1 MRKVRKRAKKP
12 KKKHICK
19 RRAVEKCVRLETCP
33 IGDAGFAI
41 LERMFD
47 SYAHCKQ
54 MFLDR
59 LSGIGSVLDVQN
71 FISLRNRIRTEQNRI
86 SDHGKETGNKTYCET
101 YGFQGRFW
109 VQALKDASST
119 VKSMWKNV
127 GAECRA
133 KLRDN
138 DAHRDIE
145 DNSDTDDG
153 DKDKDDEKKASIN
166 RVVYIGD
173 SRTEGLRDVNSDSKN
188 TFICLSSMGYDWM
201 MSTAFP
207 QAESYASSGTAFVIL
222 MGVNDL
228 YHQNSYIS
236 AINQKA
242 TEWKK
247 KGAVVYFASVGP
259 VQNDPYTSNSEIESF
274 NRALK
279 NGLSSDVGYIDLYGE
294 LNKSG
299 YQTVDGTHYTNAVS
313 KNILSFIGKQV
324 ALGGSGNSDPYAT
337 DGNKVWWCRNNK
349 EMALLEYKVSDWTK
363 FSGLDV
369 SLRAD
374 TKIEAKLS
382 DEIKKYEEELE
393 AAAKEYGFE
402 AYVELFKAL
411 AEQRHYD
418 GKKDDIFDMSGT
430 SLNPNPDKTLSRADS
445 IELAAE
451 LFSACITATTKID
464 KSAIPPAPSDV
475 DGLRVIL
482 QAFEFES
489 DGFVD
494 YCKGEYSEDK
504 ALEYAKTKSGNKE
517 RTDANEIQQKGK
529 WDFKDQKYPPKVLQF
544 YHVLGSSGGIGTYPA
559 NGMKIPHYLQTDY
572 ANVPYGSSNIAAC
585 GCGPTSFAMVASYL
599 TGTTITPADAVAWC
613 GNSYYVWGAGTSW
626 SYFEAAA
633 KHFGCGAVRESY
645 DANEVLKALSEGHP
659 VISSQSAGLF
669 TRGGHFIVLR
679 GVENGNKVLVN
690 DPNDSE
696 AKNYINRSFDMASEV
711 DITSDAYFIFESTG
725 PSTK

>member
-1 MRKVRKRAKKP
+1 M
-12 KKKHICK
+12 KKKH
-19 RRAVEKCVRLETCP
+19 VL
-33 IGDAGFAI
+33 I
-41 LERMFD
+41 LFTVL
-47 SYAHCKQ
+47 A
-54 MFLDR
+54 
-59 LSGIGSVLDVQN
+59 LSVTSVMKLIPVSKVAASS
-71 FISLRNRIRTEQNRI
+71 IL
-86 SDHGKETGNKTYCET
+86 GGNKNESILDKLTPTPEP
-101 YGFQGRFW
+101 GKSDKNE
-109 VQALKDASST
+109 KDDSNVLGEKDSLST
-119 VKSMWKNV
+119 NMTDSLTDLMNNLLSRV
-127 GAECRA
+127 GDEEYSLLT
-133 KLRDN
+133 KVLSQTD
-138 DAHRDIE
+138 DDLIE
-145 DNSDTDDG
+145 DDSDTDDG

-201 MSTAFP
+201 LSTAFP

-299 YQTVDGTHYTNAVS
+299 YQTVDGTHYTNTVS

-645 DANEVLKALSEGHP
+645 DANEILKALSEGHP
-659 VISSQSAGLF
+659 VISSQHAGLF

>member
-1 MRKVRKRAKKP
+1 M
-12 KKKHICK
+12 KKKH
-19 RRAVEKCVRLETCP
+19 VL
-33 IGDAGFAI
+33 I
-41 LERMFD
+41 LFTVL
-47 SYAHCKQ
+47 A
-54 MFLDR
+54 
-59 LSGIGSVLDVQN
+59 LSVTSVMKLIPVSKVAASS
-71 FISLRNRIRTEQNRI
+71 IL
-86 SDHGKETGNKTYCET
+86 GGNKNESILDKLTPTPEP
-101 YGFQGRFW
+101 GKSDKNE
-109 VQALKDASST
+109 KDDSNVLGEKDSLST
-119 VKSMWKNV
+119 NMTDSLTDLMNNLLSRV
-127 GAECRA
+127 GDEEYSLLT
-133 KLRDN
+133 KVLSQTD
-138 DAHRDIE
+138 DDLIE
-145 DNSDTDDG
+145 DDSDTDDE

-201 MSTAFP
+201 LSTAFP

-299 YQTVDGTHYTNAVS
+299 YQTVDGTHYTNTVS

-418 GKKDDIFDMSGT
+418 GKKDDIFNMSGT

-659 VISSQSAGLF
+659 VISSQHAGLF

>member
-1 MRKVRKRAKKP
+1 M
-12 KKKHICK
+12 KKKH
-19 RRAVEKCVRLETCP
+19 VL
-33 IGDAGFAI
+33 I
-41 LERMFD
+41 LFTVL
-47 SYAHCKQ
+47 A
-54 MFLDR
+54 
-59 LSGIGSVLDVQN
+59 LSVTSVMKLIPVSKVAASS
-71 FISLRNRIRTEQNRI
+71 IL
-86 SDHGKETGNKTYCET
+86 GGNKNESILDKLTPTPEP
-101 YGFQGRFW
+101 GKSDKNEKNDSNVLGE
-109 VQALKDASST
+109 KDSLST
-119 VKSMWKNV
+119 NMTDSLTDLMNNLLSRV
-127 GAECRA
+127 GDEEYSLLT
-133 KLRDN
+133 KVLSQTD
-138 DAHRDIE
+138 DDLIE
-145 DNSDTDDG
+145 DDSDTDDG

-201 MSTAFP
+201 LSTAFP

-242 TEWKK
+242 AEWKK

-299 YQTVDGTHYTNAVS
+299 YQTVDGTHYTNTVS

-418 GKKDDIFDMSGT
+418 GKKDDIFNMSGT

-659 VISSQSAGLF
+659 VISSQHAGLF

>member
-1 MRKVRKRAKKP
+1 M
-12 KKKHICK
+12 KKKH
-19 RRAVEKCVRLETCP
+19 VL
-33 IGDAGFAI
+33 I
-41 LERMFD
+41 LFTVL
-47 SYAHCKQ
+47 A
-54 MFLDR
+54 
-59 LSGIGSVLDVQN
+59 LSVTSVMKLVPVSKVAASS
-71 FISLRNRIRTEQNRI
+71 IL
-86 SDHGKETGNKTYCET
+86 GGNKNESILDKLTPTPEP
-101 YGFQGRFW
+101 GKSDKNE
-109 VQALKDASST
+109 KDDSNVLGEKDSLST
-119 VKSMWKNV
+119 NMTDSLTDLMNNLLSRV
-127 GAECRA
+127 GDEEYSLLT
-133 KLRDN
+133 KVLSQTD
-138 DAHRDIE
+138 DDLIE
-145 DNSDTDDG
+145 DDSDTDDG

-201 MSTAFP
+201 LSTAFP

-242 TEWKK
+242 AEWKK

-299 YQTVDGTHYTNAVS
+299 YQTVDGTHYTNTVS

-382 DEIKKYEEELE
+382 DEIKKYEKELE

-418 GKKDDIFDMSGT
+418 GKKDDIFNMSGT

-659 VISSQSAGLF
+659 VISSQHAGLF

>member
-1 MRKVRKRAKKP
+1 M
-12 KKKHICK
+12 KKKH
-19 RRAVEKCVRLETCP
+19 VL
-33 IGDAGFAI
+33 I
-41 LERMFD
+41 LFTVL
-47 SYAHCKQ
+47 A
-54 MFLDR
+54 
-59 LSGIGSVLDVQN
+59 LSVTSVMKLIPVSKVAASS
-71 FISLRNRIRTEQNRI
+71 IL
-86 SDHGKETGNKTYCET
+86 GGNKNESILDKLTPTPEP
-101 YGFQGRFW
+101 GKSDKNE
-109 VQALKDASST
+109 KDDSNVLGEKDSLST
-119 VKSMWKNV
+119 NMTDSLTDLMNNLLSRV
-127 GAECRA
+127 GDEEYSLLS
-133 KLRDN
+133 KVLSQTD
-138 DAHRDIE
+138 DDLIE
-145 DNSDTDDG
+145 DDSDTDDG
-153 DKDKDDEKKASIN
+153 DKDKDKDDEKKASIN

-201 MSTAFP
+201 LSTAFP

-299 YQTVDGTHYTNAVS
+299 YQTVDGTHYTNTVS

-659 VISSQSAGLF
+659 VISSQHAGLF

>member
-1 MRKVRKRAKKP
+1 M
-12 KKKHICK
+12 KKKH
-19 RRAVEKCVRLETCP
+19 VL
-33 IGDAGFAI
+33 I
-41 LERMFD
+41 LFTVL
-47 SYAHCKQ
+47 A
-54 MFLDR
+54 
-59 LSGIGSVLDVQN
+59 LSVTSVMKLIPVSKVAASS
-71 FISLRNRIRTEQNRI
+71 IL
-86 SDHGKETGNKTYCET
+86 GGNKNESILDKLTPTPEP
-101 YGFQGRFW
+101 GKSDKNEKNDSNVLGE
-109 VQALKDASST
+109 KDSLST
-119 VKSMWKNV
+119 NMTDSLTDLMNNLLSRV
-127 GAECRA
+127 GDEEYSLLT
-133 KLRDN
+133 KVLSQTD
-138 DAHRDIE
+138 DDLIE
-145 DNSDTDDG
+145 DDSDTDDG

-201 MSTAFP
+201 LSTAFP

-299 YQTVDGTHYTNAVS
+299 YQTVDGTHYTNTVS
-313 KNILSFIGKQV
+313 KNILSFIGKQI

-418 GKKDDIFDMSGT
+418 GKKDDIFNMSGT

-659 VISSQSAGLF
+659 VISSQHAGLF

>member
-1 MRKVRKRAKKP
+1 M
-12 KKKHICK
+12 KKKH
-19 RRAVEKCVRLETCP
+19 VL
-33 IGDAGFAI
+33 I
-41 LERMFD
+41 LFTVL
-47 SYAHCKQ
+47 A
-54 MFLDR
+54 
-59 LSGIGSVLDVQN
+59 LSVTSVMKLIPVSKVAASS
-71 FISLRNRIRTEQNRI
+71 IL
-86 SDHGKETGNKTYCET
+86 GGNKNESILDKLTPTPEP
-101 YGFQGRFW
+101 GKSDKNEKNDSNVLGE
-109 VQALKDASST
+109 KDSLST
-119 VKSMWKNV
+119 NMTDSLTDLMNNLLSRV
-127 GAECRA
+127 GDEEYSLLT
-133 KLRDN
+133 KVLSQTD
-138 DAHRDIE
+138 DDLIE
-145 DNSDTDDG
+145 DDSDTDDG

-201 MSTAFP
+201 LSTAFP

-242 TEWKK
+242 AEWKK

-494 YCKGEYSEDK
+494 YCKGDYSEDK

-659 VISSQSAGLF
+659 VISSQHAGLF

>member
-1 MRKVRKRAKKP
+1 M
-12 KKKHICK
+12 KKKH
-19 RRAVEKCVRLETCP
+19 VL
-33 IGDAGFAI
+33 I
-41 LERMFD
+41 LFTVL
-47 SYAHCKQ
+47 A
-54 MFLDR
+54 
-59 LSGIGSVLDVQN
+59 LSVTSVMKLIPVSKVAASS
-71 FISLRNRIRTEQNRI
+71 IL
-86 SDHGKETGNKTYCET
+86 GGNKNESILDKLTPTPEP
-101 YGFQGRFW
+101 GKSDKNE
-109 VQALKDASST
+109 KDDSNVLGEKDSLST
-119 VKSMWKNV
+119 NMTDSLTDLMNNLLSRV
-127 GAECRA
+127 GDEEYFLLT
-133 KLRDN
+133 KVLSQTD
-138 DAHRDIE
+138 DDLIE
-145 DNSDTDDG
+145 DDSDKDDG
-153 DKDKDDEKKASIN
+153 DKDDEKKASIN

-201 MSTAFP
+201 LSTAFP

-242 TEWKK
+242 AEWKK

-659 VISSQSAGLF
+659 VISSQHAGLF

>member
-1 MRKVRKRAKKP
+1 M
-12 KKKHICK
+12 KKKH
-19 RRAVEKCVRLETCP
+19 VL
-33 IGDAGFAI
+33 I
-41 LERMFD
+41 LFTVL
-47 SYAHCKQ
+47 A
-54 MFLDR
+54 
-59 LSGIGSVLDVQN
+59 LSVTSVMKLIPVSKVAASS
-71 FISLRNRIRTEQNRI
+71 IL
-86 SDHGKETGNKTYCET
+86 GGNKNESILDKLTPTPEP
-101 YGFQGRFW
+101 GKSDKNE
-109 VQALKDASST
+109 KDDSNVLGEKDSLST
-119 VKSMWKNV
+119 NMTDSLTDLMNNLLSRV
-127 GAECRA
+127 GDEEYSLLT
-133 KLRDN
+133 KVLSQTD
-138 DAHRDIE
+138 DDLIE
-145 DNSDTDDG
+145 DDSDKDDG

-201 MSTAFP
+201 LSTAFP

-242 TEWKK
+242 AEWKK

-659 VISSQSAGLF
+659 VISSQHAGLF

-725 PSTK
+725 PSIK

>member
-1 MRKVRKRAKKP
+1 M
-12 KKKHICK
+12 KKKH
-19 RRAVEKCVRLETCP
+19 VL
-33 IGDAGFAI
+33 I
-41 LERMFD
+41 LFTVL
-47 SYAHCKQ
+47 A
-54 MFLDR
+54 
-59 LSGIGSVLDVQN
+59 LSVTSVMKLIPVSKVAASS
-71 FISLRNRIRTEQNRI
+71 IL
-86 SDHGKETGNKTYCET
+86 GGNKNESILDKLTPTPEP
-101 YGFQGRFW
+101 GKSDKNEKNDSNVLGE
-109 VQALKDASST
+109 KDSLST
-119 VKSMWKNV
+119 NMTDSLTDLMNNLLSRV
-127 GAECRA
+127 GDEEYSLLT
-133 KLRDN
+133 KVLSQTD
-138 DAHRDIE
+138 DDLIE
-145 DNSDTDDG
+145 DDSDTDDG

-201 MSTAFP
+201 LSTAFP

-242 TEWKK
+242 AEWKK

-411 AEQRHYD
+411 AEQRYYD

-659 VISSQSAGLF
+659 VISSQHAGLF

>member
-1 MRKVRKRAKKP
+1 M
-12 KKKHICK
+12 KKKH
-19 RRAVEKCVRLETCP
+19 VL
-33 IGDAGFAI
+33 I
-41 LERMFD
+41 LFTVL
-47 SYAHCKQ
+47 A
-54 MFLDR
+54 
-59 LSGIGSVLDVQN
+59 LSVTSVMKLIPVSKVAASS
-71 FISLRNRIRTEQNRI
+71 IL
-86 SDHGKETGNKTYCET
+86 GGNKNESILDKLTPTPEP
-101 YGFQGRFW
+101 GKSDKNE
-109 VQALKDASST
+109 KDDSNVLGEKDSLST
-119 VKSMWKNV
+119 NMTDSLTDLMNNLLSRV
-127 GAECRA
+127 GDEEYSLLT
-133 KLRDN
+133 KVLSQTD
-138 DAHRDIE
+138 DDLIE
-145 DNSDTDDG
+145 DDSDKDDG

-188 TFICLSSMGYDWM
+188 TIICLSSMGYDWM
-201 MSTAFP
+201 LSTAFP

-242 TEWKK
+242 AEWKK

-659 VISSQSAGLF
+659 VISSQHAGLF

>member
-1 MRKVRKRAKKP
+1 M
-12 KKKHICK
+12 KKKH
-19 RRAVEKCVRLETCP
+19 VL
-33 IGDAGFAI
+33 I
-41 LERMFD
+41 LFTVL
-47 SYAHCKQ
+47 A
-54 MFLDR
+54 
-59 LSGIGSVLDVQN
+59 LSVTSVMKLIPVSKVAASS
-71 FISLRNRIRTEQNRI
+71 IL
-86 SDHGKETGNKTYCET
+86 GGNKNESILDKLTPTPEP
-101 YGFQGRFW
+101 GKSDKNE
-109 VQALKDASST
+109 KDDSNVLGEKDSLST
-119 VKSMWKNV
+119 NMTDSLTDLMNNLLSRV
-127 GAECRA
+127 GDEEYSLLT
-133 KLRDN
+133 KVLSQTD
-138 DAHRDIE
+138 DDLIE
-145 DNSDTDDG
+145 DDSDTDDG

-201 MSTAFP
+201 LSTAFP

-242 TEWKK
+242 AEWKK
-247 KGAVVYFASVGP
+247 KCAVVYFASVGP

-313 KNILSFIGKQV
+313 KNILSFIGQQV

-382 DEIKKYEEELE
+382 DEIKKYEKELE

-418 GKKDDIFDMSGT
+418 GKKDDIFNMSKT
-430 SLNPNPDKTLSRADS
+430 SLNPDPKKTLSRADS

-633 KHFGCGAVRESY
+633 KHFGCGSVRESY

-659 VISSQSAGLF
+659 VISSQHAGLF

-725 PSTK
+725 PLTK

>member
-1 MRKVRKRAKKP
+1 M
-12 KKKHICK
+12 KKKH
-19 RRAVEKCVRLETCP
+19 VL
-33 IGDAGFAI
+33 I
-41 LERMFD
+41 LFTVL
-47 SYAHCKQ
+47 A
-54 MFLDR
+54 
-59 LSGIGSVLDVQN
+59 LSVTSVMKLIPVSKVAASS
-71 FISLRNRIRTEQNRI
+71 IL
-86 SDHGKETGNKTYCET
+86 GGNKNESILDKLTPTPEP
-101 YGFQGRFW
+101 GKSDKNE
-109 VQALKDASST
+109 KDDSNVLGEKDSLST
-119 VKSMWKNV
+119 NMTDSLTDLMNNLLSRV
-127 GAECRA
+127 GDEEYSLLT
-133 KLRDN
+133 KVLSQTD
-138 DAHRDIE
+138 DDLIE
-145 DNSDTDDG
+145 DDSDTDDG

-188 TFICLSSMGYDWM
+188 TFICLSSIGYDWM
-201 MSTAFP
+201 LSTAFP

-299 YQTVDGTHYTNAVS
+299 YQTVDGTHYTNTVS

-418 GKKDDIFDMSGT
+418 GKKDDIFNMSKT
-430 SLNPNPDKTLSRADS
+430 SLNPDPKKTLSRADS

-633 KHFGCGAVRESY
+633 KHFGCGSVRESY

-659 VISSQSAGLF
+659 VISSQHAGLF

-725 PSTK
+725 PLTK

>member
-1 MRKVRKRAKKP
+1 M
-12 KKKHICK
+12 KKKH
-19 RRAVEKCVRLETCP
+19 VL
-33 IGDAGFAI
+33 I
-41 LERMFD
+41 LFTVL
-47 SYAHCKQ
+47 A
-54 MFLDR
+54 
-59 LSGIGSVLDVQN
+59 LSVTSVMKLIPVSKVAASS
-71 FISLRNRIRTEQNRI
+71 IL
-86 SDHGKETGNKTYCET
+86 GGNKNESILDKLTPTPEP
-101 YGFQGRFW
+101 GKSDKNE
-109 VQALKDASST
+109 KDDSNVLGEKDSLST
-119 VKSMWKNV
+119 NMTDSLTDLMNNLLSRV
-127 GAECRA
+127 GDEEYSLLT
-133 KLRDN
+133 KVLSQTD
-138 DAHRDIE
+138 DDLIE
-145 DNSDTDDG
+145 DDSDTDDG

-201 MSTAFP
+201 LSTAFP

-299 YQTVDGTHYTNAVS
+299 YQTVDGTHYTNTVS

-369 SLRAD
+369 SLRVD

-418 GKKDDIFDMSGT
+418 GKKDDIFNMSGT

-659 VISSQSAGLF
+659 VISSQHAGLF

>member
-1 MRKVRKRAKKP
+1 M
-12 KKKHICK
+12 KKKH
-19 RRAVEKCVRLETCP
+19 VL
-33 IGDAGFAI
+33 I
-41 LERMFD
+41 LFTVL
-47 SYAHCKQ
+47 A
-54 MFLDR
+54 
-59 LSGIGSVLDVQN
+59 LSVTSVMKLIPVSKVAASS
-71 FISLRNRIRTEQNRI
+71 IL
-86 SDHGKETGNKTYCET
+86 GGNKNESILDKLTPTPEP
-101 YGFQGRFW
+101 GKSDKNE
-109 VQALKDASST
+109 KDDSNVLGEKDSLST
-119 VKSMWKNV
+119 NMTDSLTDLMNNLLSRV
-127 GAECRA
+127 GDEEYSLLT
-133 KLRDN
+133 KVLSQTD
-138 DAHRDIE
+138 DDLIE
-145 DNSDTDDG
+145 DDSDTDDG

-201 MSTAFP
+201 LSTAFP

-299 YQTVDGTHYTNAVS
+299 YQTVDGTHYTNTVS

-418 GKKDDIFDMSGT
+418 GKKDDIFNMSGT

-504 ALEYAKTKSGNKE
+504 TLEYAKTKSGNKE

-659 VISSQSAGLF
+659 VISSQHAGLF

-711 DITSDAYFIFESTG
+711 DITSDAYFIFENTG

>member
-1 MRKVRKRAKKP
+1 M
-12 KKKHICK
+12 KKKH
-19 RRAVEKCVRLETCP
+19 VL
-33 IGDAGFAI
+33 I
-41 LERMFD
+41 LFTVL
-47 SYAHCKQ
+47 A
-54 MFLDR
+54 
-59 LSGIGSVLDVQN
+59 LSVTSVMKLIPVSKVAASS
-71 FISLRNRIRTEQNRI
+71 IL
-86 SDHGKETGNKTYCET
+86 GGNKNESILDKLTPIPEP
-101 YGFQGRFW
+101 GKSDKNE
-109 VQALKDASST
+109 KDDSNVLGEKDSLST
-119 VKSMWKNV
+119 NMTDSLTDLMNNLLSRV
-127 GAECRA
+127 GDEEYSLLT
-133 KLRDN
+133 KVLSQTD
-138 DAHRDIE
+138 DDLIE
-145 DNSDTDDG
+145 DDSDTDDG
-153 DKDKDDEKKASIN
+153 DKDDEKKASIN

-201 MSTAFP
+201 LSTAFP

-242 TEWKK
+242 AEWKK

-313 KNILSFIGKQV
+313 KNILSFIGQQV

-382 DEIKKYEEELE
+382 DEIKKYEKELE

-418 GKKDDIFDMSGT
+418 GKKDDIFNMSGT

-482 QAFEFES
+482 QAFEFEP

-659 VISSQSAGLF
+659 VISSQHAGLF

>member
-1 MRKVRKRAKKP
+1 M
-12 KKKHICK
+12 KKKH
-19 RRAVEKCVRLETCP
+19 VL
-33 IGDAGFAI
+33 I
-41 LERMFD
+41 LFTVL
-47 SYAHCKQ
+47 A
-54 MFLDR
+54 
-59 LSGIGSVLDVQN
+59 LSVTSVMKLIPVSKVAASS
-71 FISLRNRIRTEQNRI
+71 IL
-86 SDHGKETGNKTYCET
+86 GGNKNESILDKLTPTPEP
-101 YGFQGRFW
+101 GKSDKNEKNDSNVLGE
-109 VQALKDASST
+109 KDSLST
-119 VKSMWKNV
+119 NMTDSLTDLMNNLLSRV
-127 GAECRA
+127 GDEEYSLLT
-133 KLRDN
+133 KVLSQTD
-138 DAHRDIE
+138 DDLIE
-145 DNSDTDDG
+145 DDSDTDDG
-153 DKDKDDEKKASIN
+153 DKDDEKKASIN

-201 MSTAFP
+201 LSTAFP

-242 TEWKK
+242 AEWKK

-382 DEIKKYEEELE
+382 DEIKKYEKELE

-659 VISSQSAGLF
+659 VISSQHAGLF

>member
-1 MRKVRKRAKKP
+1 M
-12 KKKHICK
+12 KKKH
-19 RRAVEKCVRLETCP
+19 VL
-33 IGDAGFAI
+33 I
-41 LERMFD
+41 LFTVL
-47 SYAHCKQ
+47 A
-54 MFLDR
+54 
-59 LSGIGSVLDVQN
+59 LSVTSVMKLVPVSKVAASS
-71 FISLRNRIRTEQNRI
+71 IL
-86 SDHGKETGNKTYCET
+86 GGNKNESILDKLTPTPEP
-101 YGFQGRFW
+101 GKSDKNE
-109 VQALKDASST
+109 KDDSNVLGEKDSLST
-119 VKSMWKNV
+119 NMTDSLTDLMNNLLSRV
-127 GAECRA
+127 GDEEYSLLT
-133 KLRDN
+133 KVLSQTD
-138 DAHRDIE
+138 DDLIE
-145 DNSDTDDG
+145 DDSDTDDG
-153 DKDKDDEKKASIN
+153 DKDKDKDDEKKASIN

-201 MSTAFP
+201 LSTAFP

-242 TEWKK
+242 AEWKK

-313 KNILSFIGKQV
+313 KNILSFIGQQV

-382 DEIKKYEEELE
+382 DEIKKYEKELE

-418 GKKDDIFDMSGT
+418 GKKDDIFNMSGT

-659 VISSQSAGLF
+659 VISSQHAGLF

>member
-1 MRKVRKRAKKP
+1 M
-12 KKKHICK
+12 KKKH
-19 RRAVEKCVRLETCP
+19 VL
-33 IGDAGFAI
+33 I
-41 LERMFD
+41 LFTVL
-47 SYAHCKQ
+47 A
-54 MFLDR
+54 
-59 LSGIGSVLDVQN
+59 LSVTSVMKLIPVSKVAASS
-71 FISLRNRIRTEQNRI
+71 IL
-86 SDHGKETGNKTYCET
+86 GGNKNESILDKLTPTPEP
-101 YGFQGRFW
+101 GKSDKNE
-109 VQALKDASST
+109 KDDSNVLGEKDSLST
-119 VKSMWKNV
+119 NMTDSLTDLMNNLLSRV
-127 GAECRA
+127 GDEEYSLLT
-133 KLRDN
+133 KVLSQTD
-138 DAHRDIE
+138 DDLIE
-145 DNSDTDDG
+145 DDSDTDDG

-201 MSTAFP
+201 LSTAFP

-242 TEWKK
+242 AEWKK

-313 KNILSFIGKQV
+313 KNILSFIGQQV

-382 DEIKKYEEELE
+382 DEIKKYEKELE

-418 GKKDDIFDMSGT
+418 GKKDDIFNMSKT
-430 SLNPNPDKTLSRADS
+430 SLNPDPKKTLSRADS
-445 IELAAE
+445 IKIAAE
-451 LFSACITATTKID
+451 LFADCIDAYSKMGEPYMPPQPTDTEAL
-464 KSAIPPAPSDV
+464 KS
-475 DGLRVIL
+475 IL

-494 YCKGEYSEDK
+494 YCKGKYTLEK
-504 ALEYAKTKSGNKE
+504 AKEYAKKKSGNTK
-517 RTDANEIQQKGK
+517 RTDEAEIQQKGP
-529 WDFKDQKYPPKVLQF
+529 WDFKDQKYPDKVLQF
-544 YHVLGSSGGIGTYPA
+544 YFVQVSQTGGGGSFGFSLPSEALSDKEFMNMYNEISKYVQGNYPYVFGGSSPETSFDCSGFVCWVINHCGNGWNVDRTTANGLLSYCAEVKKEDAKPGDLIFFQGTYAEPGA
-559 NGMKIPHYLQTDY
+559 SHVGIVVGNNH
-572 ANVPYGSSNIAAC
+572 
-585 GCGPTSFAMVASYL
+585 FA
-599 TGTTITPADAVAWC
+599 
-613 GNSYYVWGAGTSW
+613 
-626 SYFEAAA
+626 
-633 KHFGCGAVRESY
+633 HFGNPGKISDYTESY
-645 DANEVLKALSEGHP
+645 WVEHFLAIGRLNMKSATSAK
-659 VISSQSAGLF
+659 SS
-669 TRGGHFIVLR
+669 
-679 GVENGNKVLVN
+679 
-690 DPNDSE
+690 D
-696 AKNYINRSFDMASEV
+696 
-711 DITSDAYFIFESTG
+711 
-725 PSTK
+725 

>member
-1 MRKVRKRAKKP
+1 M
-12 KKKHICK
+12 KKKH
-19 RRAVEKCVRLETCP
+19 VL
-33 IGDAGFAI
+33 I
-41 LERMFD
+41 LFTVL
-47 SYAHCKQ
+47 A
-54 MFLDR
+54 
-59 LSGIGSVLDVQN
+59 LSVTSVMKLVPVSKVAASS
-71 FISLRNRIRTEQNRI
+71 IL
-86 SDHGKETGNKTYCET
+86 GGNKNESILDKLTPTPEP
-101 YGFQGRFW
+101 GKSDKNE
-109 VQALKDASST
+109 KDDSNVLGEKDSLST
-119 VKSMWKNV
+119 NMTDSLTDLMNNLLSRV
-127 GAECRA
+127 GDEEYSLLT
-133 KLRDN
+133 KVLSQTD
-138 DAHRDIE
+138 DDLIE
-145 DNSDTDDG
+145 DDSDTDDG
-153 DKDKDDEKKASIN
+153 DKDKDKDDEKKASIN

-201 MSTAFP
+201 LSTAFP

-242 TEWKK
+242 AEWKK

-313 KNILSFIGKQV
+313 KNILSFIGQQV

-382 DEIKKYEEELE
+382 DEIKKYEKELE

>member
-1 MRKVRKRAKKP
+1 M
-12 KKKHICK
+12 KKKH
-19 RRAVEKCVRLETCP
+19 VL
-33 IGDAGFAI
+33 I
-41 LERMFD
+41 LFTVL
-47 SYAHCKQ
+47 A
-54 MFLDR
+54 
-59 LSGIGSVLDVQN
+59 LSVTSVMKLVPVSKVAASS
-71 FISLRNRIRTEQNRI
+71 IL
-86 SDHGKETGNKTYCET
+86 GGNKNESILDKLTPTPEP
-101 YGFQGRFW
+101 GKSDKNDDSNVLGE
-109 VQALKDASST
+109 KDSLST
-119 VKSMWKNV
+119 NMTDSLTDLMNNLLSRV
-127 GAECRA
+127 GDEEYSLLT
-133 KLRDN
+133 KVLSQTD
-138 DAHRDIE
+138 DDLIE

>member
-1 MRKVRKRAKKP
+1 M
-12 KKKHICK
+12 KKKH
-19 RRAVEKCVRLETCP
+19 VL
-33 IGDAGFAI
+33 I
-41 LERMFD
+41 LFTVL
-47 SYAHCKQ
+47 A
-54 MFLDR
+54 
-59 LSGIGSVLDVQN
+59 LSVTSVMKLIPVSKVAASS
-71 FISLRNRIRTEQNRI
+71 IL
-86 SDHGKETGNKTYCET
+86 GGNKNESILDKLTPTPEP
-101 YGFQGRFW
+101 GKSDKNEKNDSNVLGE
-109 VQALKDASST
+109 KDSLST
-119 VKSMWKNV
+119 NMTDSLTDLMNNLLSRV
-127 GAECRA
+127 GDEEYSLLT
-133 KLRDN
+133 KVLSQTD
-138 DAHRDIE
+138 DDLIE
-145 DNSDTDDG
+145 DDSDTDDG

-201 MSTAFP
+201 LSTAFP

-242 TEWKK
+242 AEWKK

-382 DEIKKYEEELE
+382 DEIKKYEKELE

-418 GKKDDIFDMSGT
+418 GKKDDIFNMSGT

-633 KHFGCGAVRESY
+633 KHFGCGSVRESY

-659 VISSQSAGLF
+659 VISSQHAGLF

>member
-1 MRKVRKRAKKP
+1 M
-12 KKKHICK
+12 KKKH
-19 RRAVEKCVRLETCP
+19 VL
-33 IGDAGFAI
+33 I
-41 LERMFD
+41 LFTVL
-47 SYAHCKQ
+47 A
-54 MFLDR
+54 
-59 LSGIGSVLDVQN
+59 LSVTSVMKLIPVSKVAASS
-71 FISLRNRIRTEQNRI
+71 IL
-86 SDHGKETGNKTYCET
+86 GGNKNESILDKLTPTPEP
-101 YGFQGRFW
+101 GKSDKNE
-109 VQALKDASST
+109 KDDSNVLGEKDSLST
-119 VKSMWKNV
+119 NMTDSLTDLMNNLLSRV
-127 GAECRA
+127 GDEEYSLLS
-133 KLRDN
+133 KVLSQTD
-138 DAHRDIE
+138 DDLIE
-145 DNSDTDDG
+145 DDSDTDDG

-201 MSTAFP
+201 LSTAFP

-242 TEWKK
+242 AEWKK

-313 KNILSFIGKQV
+313 KNILSFIGQQV

-418 GKKDDIFDMSGT
+418 GKKDDIFNMSGT

-659 VISSQSAGLF
+659 VISSQHAGLF

>member
-1 MRKVRKRAKKP
+1 M
-12 KKKHICK
+12 KKKH
-19 RRAVEKCVRLETCP
+19 VL
-33 IGDAGFAI
+33 I
-41 LERMFD
+41 LFTVL
-47 SYAHCKQ
+47 A
-54 MFLDR
+54 
-59 LSGIGSVLDVQN
+59 LSVTSVMKLIPVSKVAASS
-71 FISLRNRIRTEQNRI
+71 IL
-86 SDHGKETGNKTYCET
+86 GGNKNESILDKLTPTPEP
-101 YGFQGRFW
+101 GKSDKNE
-109 VQALKDASST
+109 KDDSNVLGEKDSLST
-119 VKSMWKNV
+119 NMTDSLTDLMNNLLSRV
-127 GAECRA
+127 GDEEYSLLT
-133 KLRDN
+133 KVLSQTD
-138 DAHRDIE
+138 DDLIE
-145 DNSDTDDG
+145 DDSDTDDG

-201 MSTAFP
+201 LSTAFP

-242 TEWKK
+242 AEWKK

-313 KNILSFIGKQV
+313 KNILSFIGQQV

-418 GKKDDIFDMSGT
+418 GKKDDIFNMSKT
-430 SLNPNPDKTLSRADS
+430 SLNPDPKKTLSRADS
-445 IELAAE
+445 IKIAAE
-451 LFSACITATTKID
+451 LFADCIDAYSKMGEPYMPPQPTDTEAL
-464 KSAIPPAPSDV
+464 KS
-475 DGLRVIL
+475 IL

-494 YCKGEYSEDK
+494 YCKGKYTLEK
-504 ALEYAKTKSGNKE
+504 AKEYAKKKSGNTK
-517 RTDANEIQQKGK
+517 RTDEAEIQQKGP
-529 WDFKDQKYPPKVLQF
+529 WDFKDQKYPDKVLQF
-544 YHVLGSSGGIGTYPA
+544 YFVQVSQTGGGGSFGFSLPSEALSDKEFMNMYNEISKYVQGNYPYVFGGSSPETSFDCFGFVCWVINHCGNGWNVDRTTANGLLSYCAEVKKEDAKPGDLIFFQGTYAEPGA
-559 NGMKIPHYLQTDY
+559 SHVGIVVGNNH
-572 ANVPYGSSNIAAC
+572 
-585 GCGPTSFAMVASYL
+585 FA
-599 TGTTITPADAVAWC
+599 
-613 GNSYYVWGAGTSW
+613 
-626 SYFEAAA
+626 
-633 KHFGCGAVRESY
+633 HFGNPGKISDYTESY
-645 DANEVLKALSEGHP
+645 WVEHFLAIGRLNMKSATSAK
-659 VISSQSAGLF
+659 SS
-669 TRGGHFIVLR
+669 
-679 GVENGNKVLVN
+679 
-690 DPNDSE
+690 D
-696 AKNYINRSFDMASEV
+696 
-711 DITSDAYFIFESTG
+711 
-725 PSTK
+725 

>member
-1 MRKVRKRAKKP
+1 M
-12 KKKHICK
+12 KKKH
-19 RRAVEKCVRLETCP
+19 VL
-33 IGDAGFAI
+33 I
-41 LERMFD
+41 LFTVL
-47 SYAHCKQ
+47 A
-54 MFLDR
+54 
-59 LSGIGSVLDVQN
+59 LSVTSVMKLIPVSKVAASS
-71 FISLRNRIRTEQNRI
+71 IL
-86 SDHGKETGNKTYCET
+86 GGNKNESILDKLTPTPEP
-101 YGFQGRFW
+101 GKSDKNE
-109 VQALKDASST
+109 KDDSNVLGEKDSLST
-119 VKSMWKNV
+119 NMTDSLTDLMNNLLSRV
-127 GAECRA
+127 GDEEYSLLT
-133 KLRDN
+133 KVLSQTD
-138 DAHRDIE
+138 DDLIE

-418 GKKDDIFDMSGT
+418 GKKDDIFNMSGT

-659 VISSQSAGLF
+659 VISSQHAGLF

>member
-1 MRKVRKRAKKP
+1 M
-12 KKKHICK
+12 KKKH
-19 RRAVEKCVRLETCP
+19 VL
-33 IGDAGFAI
+33 I
-41 LERMFD
+41 LFTVL
-47 SYAHCKQ
+47 A
-54 MFLDR
+54 
-59 LSGIGSVLDVQN
+59 LSVTSVMKLIPVSKVAASS
-71 FISLRNRIRTEQNRI
+71 IL
-86 SDHGKETGNKTYCET
+86 GGNKNESILDKLTPTPEPGKSDKNEKDDSNVLGEKDSLSTNMTDSLTDLMNNLLSRVGDEEYSLLT
-101 YGFQGRFW
+101 K
-109 VQALKDASST
+109 ALSQTDDD
-119 VKSMWKNV
+119 
-127 GAECRA
+127 
-133 KLRDN
+133 L
-138 DAHRDIE
+138 IE
-145 DNSDTDDG
+145 DDSDTDDG

-201 MSTAFP
+201 LSTAFP

-242 TEWKK
+242 AEWKK

-313 KNILSFIGKQV
+313 KNILSFIGQQV

-382 DEIKKYEEELE
+382 DEIKKYEKELE

-418 GKKDDIFDMSGT
+418 GKKDDIFNMSKT
-430 SLNPNPDKTLSRADS
+430 SLNPDPKKTLSRADS

-633 KHFGCGAVRESY
+633 KHFGCGSVRESY

-659 VISSQSAGLF
+659 VISSQHAGLF

-725 PSTK
+725 PLTK

>member
-1 MRKVRKRAKKP
+1 M
-12 KKKHICK
+12 KKKH
-19 RRAVEKCVRLETCP
+19 VL
-33 IGDAGFAI
+33 I
-41 LERMFD
+41 LFTVL
-47 SYAHCKQ
+47 A
-54 MFLDR
+54 
-59 LSGIGSVLDVQN
+59 LSVTSVMKLIPVSKVAASS
-71 FISLRNRIRTEQNRI
+71 IL
-86 SDHGKETGNKTYCET
+86 GGNKNESILDKLTPTPEP
-101 YGFQGRFW
+101 GKSDKNE
-109 VQALKDASST
+109 KDDSNVLGEKDSLST
-119 VKSMWKNV
+119 NMTDSLTDLMNNLLSRV
-127 GAECRA
+127 GDEEYSLLT
-133 KLRDN
+133 KVLSQTD
-138 DAHRDIE
+138 DDLIE
-145 DNSDTDDG
+145 DDSDTDDG

>member
-1 MRKVRKRAKKP
+1 M
-12 KKKHICK
+12 KKKH
-19 RRAVEKCVRLETCP
+19 VL
-33 IGDAGFAI
+33 I
-41 LERMFD
+41 LFTVL
-47 SYAHCKQ
+47 A
-54 MFLDR
+54 
-59 LSGIGSVLDVQN
+59 LSVTSVMKLIPVSKVAASS
-71 FISLRNRIRTEQNRI
+71 IL
-86 SDHGKETGNKTYCET
+86 GGNKNESILDKLTPTPEP
-101 YGFQGRFW
+101 GKSDKNE
-109 VQALKDASST
+109 KDDSNVLGEKNSLST
-119 VKSMWKNV
+119 NMTDSLTDLMNNLLSRV
-127 GAECRA
+127 GDEEYSLLT
-133 KLRDN
+133 KVLSQTD
-138 DAHRDIE
+138 DDLIE
-145 DNSDTDDG
+145 DDSDTDDG

-201 MSTAFP
+201 LSTAFP

-242 TEWKK
+242 AEWKK

-418 GKKDDIFDMSGT
+418 GKKDDIFNMSGT

-659 VISSQSAGLF
+659 VISSQHAGLF

>member
-1 MRKVRKRAKKP
+1 M
-12 KKKHICK
+12 KKKH
-19 RRAVEKCVRLETCP
+19 VL
-33 IGDAGFAI
+33 I
-41 LERMFD
+41 LFTVL
-47 SYAHCKQ
+47 A
-54 MFLDR
+54 
-59 LSGIGSVLDVQN
+59 LSVTSVMKLIPVSKVAASS
-71 FISLRNRIRTEQNRI
+71 IL
-86 SDHGKETGNKTYCET
+86 GGNKNESILDKLTPTPEP
-101 YGFQGRFW
+101 GKSDKNEKNDSNVLGE
-109 VQALKDASST
+109 KDSLST
-119 VKSMWKNV
+119 NMTDSLTDLMNNLLSRV
-127 GAECRA
+127 GDEEYSLLT
-133 KLRDN
+133 KVLSQTD
-138 DAHRDIE
+138 DDLIE
-145 DNSDTDDG
+145 DDSDTDDG

-201 MSTAFP
+201 LSTAFP

-242 TEWKK
+242 AEWKK

-299 YQTVDGTHYTNAVS
+299 YQTVDGTHYTNTVS

-418 GKKDDIFDMSGT
+418 GKKDDIFNMSGT

-659 VISSQSAGLF
+659 VISSQHAGLF

-696 AKNYINRSFDMASEV
+696 AKNYINRSFDMALEV

>member
-1 MRKVRKRAKKP
+1 M
-12 KKKHICK
+12 KKKH
-19 RRAVEKCVRLETCP
+19 VL
-33 IGDAGFAI
+33 I
-41 LERMFD
+41 LFTVL
-47 SYAHCKQ
+47 A
-54 MFLDR
+54 
-59 LSGIGSVLDVQN
+59 LSVTSVMKLIPVSKVAASS
-71 FISLRNRIRTEQNRI
+71 IL
-86 SDHGKETGNKTYCET
+86 GGNKNESILDKLTPTPEP
-101 YGFQGRFW
+101 GKSDKNE
-109 VQALKDASST
+109 KDDSNVLGEKDSLST
-119 VKSMWKNV
+119 NMTDSLTDLMNNLLSRV
-127 GAECRA
+127 GDEEYSLLT
-133 KLRDN
+133 KVLSQTD
-138 DAHRDIE
+138 DDLIE
-145 DNSDTDDG
+145 DDSDTDDG
-153 DKDKDDEKKASIN
+153 DKDEEKKASIN

-201 MSTAFP
+201 LSTAFP

-242 TEWKK
+242 AEWKK

-313 KNILSFIGKQV
+313 KNILSFIGQQV

-382 DEIKKYEEELE
+382 DEIKKYEKELE

-418 GKKDDIFDMSGT
+418 GKKDDIFNMSGT
-430 SLNPNPDKTLSRADS
+430 SLNPNPDKTLSRGDS

-633 KHFGCGAVRESY
+633 KHFGCGSVRESY

-659 VISSQSAGLF
+659 VISSQHAGLF

>member
-1 MRKVRKRAKKP
+1 M
-12 KKKHICK
+12 KKKH
-19 RRAVEKCVRLETCP
+19 VL
-33 IGDAGFAI
+33 I
-41 LERMFD
+41 LFTVL
-47 SYAHCKQ
+47 A
-54 MFLDR
+54 
-59 LSGIGSVLDVQN
+59 LSVTSVMKLVPVSKVAASS
-71 FISLRNRIRTEQNRI
+71 IL
-86 SDHGKETGNKTYCET
+86 GGNKNESILDKLTPTPEP
-101 YGFQGRFW
+101 GKSDKNE
-109 VQALKDASST
+109 KDDSNVLGEKDSLST
-119 VKSMWKNV
+119 NMTDSLTDLMNNLLSRV
-127 GAECRA
+127 GDEEYSLLT
-133 KLRDN
+133 KVLSQTD
-138 DAHRDIE
+138 DDLIE
-145 DNSDTDDG
+145 DDSDTDDG

-201 MSTAFP
+201 LSTAFP

-299 YQTVDGTHYTNAVS
+299 YQTVDGTHYTNTVS

-418 GKKDDIFDMSGT
+418 GKKDDIFNMSGT

-659 VISSQSAGLF
+659 VISSQHAGLF

>member
-1 MRKVRKRAKKP
+1 M
-12 KKKHICK
+12 KKKH
-19 RRAVEKCVRLETCP
+19 VL
-33 IGDAGFAI
+33 I
-41 LERMFD
+41 LFTVL
-47 SYAHCKQ
+47 A
-54 MFLDR
+54 
-59 LSGIGSVLDVQN
+59 LSVTSVMKLIPVSKVAASS
-71 FISLRNRIRTEQNRI
+71 IL
-86 SDHGKETGNKTYCET
+86 GGNKNESILDKLTPTPEP
-101 YGFQGRFW
+101 GKSDKNE
-109 VQALKDASST
+109 KDDSNVLGEKDSLST
-119 VKSMWKNV
+119 NMTDSLTDLMNNLLSRV
-127 GAECRA
+127 GDEEYSLLT
-133 KLRDN
+133 KVLSQTD
-138 DAHRDIE
+138 DDLIE
-145 DNSDTDDG
+145 DDSDTDDG

-201 MSTAFP
+201 LSTAFP

-299 YQTVDGTHYTNAVS
+299 YQTVDGTHYTNTVS
-313 KNILSFIGKQV
+313 KNILSFIGKQI

-659 VISSQSAGLF
+659 VISSQHAGLF

>member
-1 MRKVRKRAKKP
+1 M
-12 KKKHICK
+12 KKKH
-19 RRAVEKCVRLETCP
+19 VL
-33 IGDAGFAI
+33 I
-41 LERMFD
+41 LFTVL
-47 SYAHCKQ
+47 A
-54 MFLDR
+54 
-59 LSGIGSVLDVQN
+59 LSVTSVMKLVPVSKVAASS
-71 FISLRNRIRTEQNRI
+71 IL
-86 SDHGKETGNKTYCET
+86 GGNKNESILDKLTPTPEP
-101 YGFQGRFW
+101 GKSDKNE
-109 VQALKDASST
+109 KDDSNVLGEKDSLST
-119 VKSMWKNV
+119 NMTDSLTDLMNNLLSRV
-127 GAECRA
+127 GDEEYSLLT
-133 KLRDN
+133 KVLSQTD
-138 DAHRDIE
+138 DDLIE
-145 DNSDTDDG
+145 DDSDTDDG
-153 DKDKDDEKKASIN
+153 DKDKDKDDEKKASIN

-201 MSTAFP
+201 LSTAFP

-242 TEWKK
+242 AEWKK

-313 KNILSFIGKQV
+313 KNILSFIGQQV
-324 ALGGSGNSDPYAT
+324 ALGGSGNFDPYAT

-382 DEIKKYEEELE
+382 DEIKKYEKELE

-418 GKKDDIFDMSGT
+418 GKKDDIFNMSKT
-430 SLNPNPDKTLSRADS
+430 SLNPDPKKTLSRADS

-659 VISSQSAGLF
+659 VISSQHAGLF

-725 PSTK
+725 PLTK

>member
-1 MRKVRKRAKKP
+1 M
-12 KKKHICK
+12 KKKH
-19 RRAVEKCVRLETCP
+19 VL
-33 IGDAGFAI
+33 I
-41 LERMFD
+41 LFTVL
-47 SYAHCKQ
+47 A
-54 MFLDR
+54 
-59 LSGIGSVLDVQN
+59 LSVTSVMKLIPVSKVAASS
-71 FISLRNRIRTEQNRI
+71 IL
-86 SDHGKETGNKTYCET
+86 GGNKNESILDKLTPTPEP
-101 YGFQGRFW
+101 GKSDKNE
-109 VQALKDASST
+109 KDDS
-119 VKSMWKNV
+119 NV
-127 GAECRA
+127 LGEKDSLSANMTDSLTDLMNNLLSRVGDEEYSLLT
-133 KLRDN
+133 KVLSQTD
-138 DAHRDIE
+138 DDLIE
-145 DNSDTDDG
+145 DDSDTDDG
-153 DKDKDDEKKASIN
+153 DKDDEKKASIN

-201 MSTAFP
+201 LSTAFP

-242 TEWKK
+242 AEWKK

-313 KNILSFIGKQV
+313 KNILSFIGQQV

-418 GKKDDIFDMSGT
+418 GKKDDIFNMSKT
-430 SLNPNPDKTLSRADS
+430 SLNPDPKKTLSRADS
-445 IELAAE
+445 IKIAAE
-451 LFSACITATTKID
+451 LFADCIDAYSKMGEPYMPPQPTDTEAL
-464 KSAIPPAPSDV
+464 KS
-475 DGLRVIL
+475 IL

-494 YCKGEYSEDK
+494 YCKGKYTLEK
-504 ALEYAKTKSGNKE
+504 AKEYAKKKSGNTK
-517 RTDANEIQQKGK
+517 RTDEAEIQQKGP
-529 WDFKDQKYPPKVLQF
+529 WDFKDQKYPDKVLQF
-544 YHVLGSSGGIGTYPA
+544 YFVQVSQTGGGGSFGFSLPSEALSDKEFMNMYNEISKYVQGNYPYVFGGSSPETSFDCSGFVCWVINHCGNGWNVDRTTANGLLSYCAEVKKEDAKPGDLIFFQGTYAEPGA
-559 NGMKIPHYLQTDY
+559 SHVGIVVGNNH
-572 ANVPYGSSNIAAC
+572 
-585 GCGPTSFAMVASYL
+585 FA
-599 TGTTITPADAVAWC
+599 
-613 GNSYYVWGAGTSW
+613 
-626 SYFEAAA
+626 
-633 KHFGCGAVRESY
+633 HFGNPGKISDYTESY
-645 DANEVLKALSEGHP
+645 WVEHFLAIGRLNMKSATSAK
-659 VISSQSAGLF
+659 SS
-669 TRGGHFIVLR
+669 
-679 GVENGNKVLVN
+679 
-690 DPNDSE
+690 D
-696 AKNYINRSFDMASEV
+696 
-711 DITSDAYFIFESTG
+711 
-725 PSTK
+725 

>member
-1 MRKVRKRAKKP
+1 M
-12 KKKHICK
+12 KKKH
-19 RRAVEKCVRLETCP
+19 VL
-33 IGDAGFAI
+33 I
-41 LERMFD
+41 LFTVL
-47 SYAHCKQ
+47 A
-54 MFLDR
+54 
-59 LSGIGSVLDVQN
+59 LSVTSVMKLIPVSKVAASS
-71 FISLRNRIRTEQNRI
+71 IL
-86 SDHGKETGNKTYCET
+86 GGNKNESILDKLTPTPEP
-101 YGFQGRFW
+101 GKSDKNE
-109 VQALKDASST
+109 KDDSNVLGEKDSLST
-119 VKSMWKNV
+119 NMTDSLTDLMNNLLSRV
-127 GAECRA
+127 GDEEYSLLT
-133 KLRDN
+133 KVLSQTD
-138 DAHRDIE
+138 DDLIE
-145 DNSDTDDG
+145 DDSDTDDG

-201 MSTAFP
+201 LSTAFP

-242 TEWKK
+242 AEWKK

-633 KHFGCGAVRESY
+633 KHFGCGSVRESY

-659 VISSQSAGLF
+659 VISSQHAGLF

>member
-1 MRKVRKRAKKP
+1 M
-12 KKKHICK
+12 KKKH
-19 RRAVEKCVRLETCP
+19 VL
-33 IGDAGFAI
+33 I
-41 LERMFD
+41 LFTVL
-47 SYAHCKQ
+47 A
-54 MFLDR
+54 
-59 LSGIGSVLDVQN
+59 LSVTSVMKLIPVSKVAASS
-71 FISLRNRIRTEQNRI
+71 IL
-86 SDHGKETGNKTYCET
+86 GGNKNESILDKLTPTPEP
-101 YGFQGRFW
+101 GKSDKNEKNDSNVLGE
-109 VQALKDASST
+109 KDSLST
-119 VKSMWKNV
+119 NMTDSLTDLMNNLLSRV
-127 GAECRA
+127 GDEEYSLLT
-133 KLRDN
+133 KVLSQTD
-138 DAHRDIE
+138 DDLIE
-145 DNSDTDDG
+145 DDSDTDDG

-201 MSTAFP
+201 LSTAFP

-242 TEWKK
+242 AEWKK

-645 DANEVLKALSEGHP
+645 DANEVLKALSGGHP
-659 VISSQSAGLF
+659 VISSQHAGLF

>member
-1 MRKVRKRAKKP
+1 M
-12 KKKHICK
+12 KKKH
-19 RRAVEKCVRLETCP
+19 VL
-33 IGDAGFAI
+33 I
-41 LERMFD
+41 LFTVL
-47 SYAHCKQ
+47 A
-54 MFLDR
+54 
-59 LSGIGSVLDVQN
+59 LSVTSVMKLVPVSKVAASS
-71 FISLRNRIRTEQNRI
+71 IL
-86 SDHGKETGNKTYCET
+86 GGNKNESILDKLTPTPEP
-101 YGFQGRFW
+101 GKSDKNE
-109 VQALKDASST
+109 KDDSNVLGEKDSLST
-119 VKSMWKNV
+119 NMTDSLTDLMNNLLSRV
-127 GAECRA
+127 GDEEYSLLT
-133 KLRDN
+133 KVLSQTD
-138 DAHRDIE
+138 DDLIE
-145 DNSDTDDG
+145 DDSDTDDG
-153 DKDKDDEKKASIN
+153 DKDKDDEKKTSIN

-201 MSTAFP
+201 LSTAFP

-659 VISSQSAGLF
+659 VISSQHAGLF

>member
-1 MRKVRKRAKKP
+1 M
-12 KKKHICK
+12 KKKHI
-19 RRAVEKCVRLETCP
+19 L
-33 IGDAGFAI
+33 I
-41 LERMFD
+41 LFTVL
-47 SYAHCKQ
+47 A
-54 MFLDR
+54 
-59 LSGIGSVLDVQN
+59 LSVTSVMKLIPVSKVAASS
-71 FISLRNRIRTEQNRI
+71 IL
-86 SDHGKETGNKTYCET
+86 GGNKNESILDKLTPTPEP
-101 YGFQGRFW
+101 GKSDKNE
-109 VQALKDASST
+109 KDDSNVLGEKDSLST
-119 VKSMWKNV
+119 NMTDSLTDLMNNLLSRV
-127 GAECRA
+127 GDEEYSLLT
-133 KLRDN
+133 KVLSQTD
-138 DAHRDIE
+138 DDLIE
-145 DNSDTDDG
+145 DDSDTDDG

-201 MSTAFP
+201 LSTAFP

-299 YQTVDGTHYTNAVS
+299 YQTVDGTHYTNTVS

-418 GKKDDIFDMSGT
+418 GKKDDIFNMSGT

-659 VISSQSAGLF
+659 VISSQHAGLF

>member
-1 MRKVRKRAKKP
+1 M
-12 KKKHICK
+12 KKKH
-19 RRAVEKCVRLETCP
+19 VL
-33 IGDAGFAI
+33 I
-41 LERMFD
+41 LFTVL
-47 SYAHCKQ
+47 A
-54 MFLDR
+54 
-59 LSGIGSVLDVQN
+59 LSVTSVMKLIPVSKVAASS
-71 FISLRNRIRTEQNRI
+71 IL
-86 SDHGKETGNKTYCET
+86 GGNKNESILDKLTPTPEP
-101 YGFQGRFW
+101 GKSDKNEKNDSNVLGE
-109 VQALKDASST
+109 KDSLST
-119 VKSMWKNV
+119 NMTDSLTDLMNNLLSRV
-127 GAECRA
+127 GDEEYSLLT
-133 KLRDN
+133 KVLSQTD
-138 DAHRDIE
+138 DDLIE
-145 DNSDTDDG
+145 DDSDTDDG

-201 MSTAFP
+201 LSTAFP

-517 RTDANEIQQKGK
+517 RTDANVIQQKGK
-529 WDFKDQKYPPKVLQF
+529 WDFKDEKYPPKVLQF

-659 VISSQSAGLF
+659 VISSQHAGLF